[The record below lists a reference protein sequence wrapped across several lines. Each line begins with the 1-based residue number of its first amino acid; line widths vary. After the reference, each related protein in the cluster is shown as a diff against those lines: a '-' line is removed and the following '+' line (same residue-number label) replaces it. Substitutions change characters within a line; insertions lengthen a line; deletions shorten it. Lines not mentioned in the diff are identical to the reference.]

1 MSKYSGMDVI
11 ERKGRELE
19 KAIARR
25 IRRRRQAL
33 DWTLERLAQVTGLS
47 KGYLSQI
54 ENCEKNPPISTLI
67 KIAHGLG
74 VDVMVLIGGSA
85 SPPENKKISLVR
97 AGERMP
103 IFHTAA
109 PPGSFYEA
117 ITYKKNDRLMDA
129 YIVTV
134 SHELPEKPLLHQGH
148 EIAYTL
154 EGKQEFHYDGQTYM
168 LEPGDCLYFDS
179 DRPHMSRS
187 VSRRPARVLVVFFNP
202 AGSS

>member
-1 MSKYSGMDVI
+1 MDAI

-19 KAIARR
+19 QAIARR
-25 IRRRRQAL
+25 IRQRRQEL
-33 DWTLERLAQVTGLS
+33 DWTLDRLSQATGLS

-74 VDVMVLIGGSA
+74 VDVMELIGGST
-85 SPPENKKISLVR
+85 PPGNQKISLVT
-97 AGERMP
+97 AGDRMP

-117 ITYKKNDRLMDA
+117 ITHKKSDRLMDA

-134 SHELPEKPLLHQGH
+134 SHELPEKPLLHQGQ
-148 EIAYTL
+148 ELAYVL
-154 EGKQEFHYDGQTYM
+154 EGKQEFHYDGRTYP
-168 LEPGDCLYFDS
+168 LEPGDCLYFDC

-187 VSRRPARVLVVFFNP
+187 ISRRPARVLVVFCNP
-202 AGSS
+202 AGSP

>member
-1 MSKYSGMDVI
+1 MDAI

-19 KAIARR
+19 QAIARR
-25 IRRRRQAL
+25 IRQRRQQL
-33 DWTLERLAQVTGLS
+33 DWTLDRLAQVTGLS
-47 KGYLSQI
+47 KSYLSQI

-74 VDVMVLIGGSA
+74 VDVIALIGGS
-85 SPPENKKISLVR
+85 PPPSENKKISLVKADAR
-97 AGERMP
+97 LP

-109 PPGSFYEA
+109 PPGSSYEA
-117 ITYKKNDRLMDA
+117 ITHQKSNRLMDA

-148 EIAYTL
+148 ELAFAL
-154 EGKQEFHYDGQTYM
+154 EGTQEFHYDGQTYL

-187 VSRRPARVLVVFFNP
+187 VGRHPARVLVVFCNP
-202 AGSS
+202 AGFP